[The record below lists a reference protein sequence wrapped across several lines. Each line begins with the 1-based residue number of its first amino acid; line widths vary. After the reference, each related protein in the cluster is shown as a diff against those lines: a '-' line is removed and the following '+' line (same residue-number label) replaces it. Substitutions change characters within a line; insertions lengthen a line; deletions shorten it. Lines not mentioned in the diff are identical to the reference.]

1 LLHVST
7 DPEDTRYQLEGLVL
21 PLADG
26 TVLSTQGDPLT
37 PDMIDPHVV
46 LGVQEFPRAIR
57 QDGDNGP
64 RSVDDLLVTR
74 APLGKMAWVEAV
86 LGCPIIPRLDTGS
99 IYSAP
104 FLEDLAQL
112 SKIAPPEESPWLTL
126 LLESTRHLVEESG
139 GRYQVAQC
147 LQRGPIDLASALM
160 GHSEMCF
167 AVYDDPTG
175 LRALAELCT
184 KAFIEVAKAQNEI
197 IPELNG
203 GGCTPFGVWA
213 PGSVVKTQCDV
224 SSSVSAQLYEDF
236 FFPYEVEICKSFD
249 YSVVH
254 LHSGYLHTV
263 DVLLKDKY
271 PSAIQVSLDTGST
284 PHTVHDLLP
293 VFQRIL
299 EEKPL
304 FVQGRMTPQELDELV
319 EELPARG
326 LYVSTA
332 TKDED

>member
-1 LLHVST
+1 
-7 DPEDTRYQLEGLVL
+7 
-21 PLADG
+21 
-26 TVLSTQGDPLT
+26 
-37 PDMIDPHVV
+37 MIDPHVV
-46 LGVQEFPRAIR
+46 LDVQEFPRATR
-57 QDGDNGP
+57 QGPANGP
-64 RSVDDLLVTR
+64 QSVGDLLVTR

-104 FLEDLAQL
+104 YLEGPDQL
-112 SKIAPPEESPWLTL
+112 SRIIPPEESPWLAL

-139 GRYQVAQC
+139 GRYQVVQC
-147 LQRGPIDLASALM
+147 LQRGPIDLVSALL

-175 LRALAELCT
+175 LRSVVEFCT
-184 KAFIEVAKAQNEI
+184 SAYLEVARAQDAI
-197 IPELNG
+197 IPRLDG
-203 GGCTPFGVWA
+203 GVCTPFGVWA

-224 SSSVSAQLYEDF
+224 SSSVSAQLYEEF
-236 FFPYEVEICKSFD
+236 FFPYDVEICKSFD

-284 PHTVHDLLP
+284 PHTVHDLIP

-304 FVQGRMTPQELDELV
+304 FVQGRMAPRELDEIL
-319 EELPARG
+319 EQLPARG

-332 TKDED
+332 TLDED